1 MGDTSTTVW
10 VMDWYESAR
19 GDWGRSGRTRCE
31 KCRGY
36 GQSDF
41 RYCPWCGRKAVGK
54 RTQTILKEGGMWDD

>member
-1 MGDTSTTVW
+1 MSDTSTTVL

-19 GDWGRSGRTRCE
+19 GDWGRSGRTWCE

-41 RYCPWCGRKAVGK
+41 
-54 RTQTILKEGGMWDD
+54 